1 MGRAVES
8 ETATDKCSWKRTP
21 KMAPNPKLS
30 EIDTEDDVSYELR
43 RQKNI
48 EENKAMLNQL
58 LSDLHGMPGLPR
70 RSNSTKRSP
79 KTRKSLDCSFIRR
92 RNPSRKARLSTPLF
106 ARPSIIRTRGQKR
119 RAETGEEDEVKV
131 YVDDDEDL
139 FPVKEGEKLIIKFGP
154 TLKKSSL
161 GSGNDSDSDFEV
173 YEDDEMEE
181 LPTPTKRRRLN
192 NRPREAVKR
201 PEDITEEELRMVAEC
216 VRDKKYNTE
225 VGTSC
230 HQCRQKTIDMKTIC
244 RDDGCTGVRGQ
255 FCGPCLRNRYGED
268 AKAAL
273 LNPDWICP
281 PCRGICNC
289 SFCRKKQGRHATGIL
304 IHLARGSGYSS
315 VKDYLEK
322 FSRA

>member
-1 MGRAVES
+1 
-8 ETATDKCSWKRTP
+8 
-21 KMAPNPKLS
+21 MAPNRKLS
-30 EIDTEDDVSYELR
+30 EIDTEDESYELR

-48 EENKAMLNQL
+48 EENKAMLSKL
-58 LSDLHGMPGLPR
+58 LSDIGGMPGLPR
-70 RSNSTKRSP
+70 RRSKSPKRSP

-92 RNPSRKARLSTPLF
+92 RNPARKARLRSPLF
-106 ARPSIIRTRGQKR
+106 QRPSLIQTTRQKR

-131 YVDDDEDL
+131 YVDDEDL

-154 TLKKSSL
+154 TFKKSSL
-161 GSGNDSDSDFEV
+161 DSGNDSDSDFEV
-173 YEDDEMEE
+173 YEDEVEE

-192 NRPREAVKR
+192 RPHEAAR
-201 PEDITEEELRMVAEC
+201 QPEDITEEELQMVAEC
-216 VRDKKYNTE
+216 VRDKKYNAE
-225 VGTSC
+225 VGTTC

-244 RDDGCTGVRGQ
+244 RYDGCTGVRGQ

-304 IHLARGSGYSS
+304 IHLARESGYTS